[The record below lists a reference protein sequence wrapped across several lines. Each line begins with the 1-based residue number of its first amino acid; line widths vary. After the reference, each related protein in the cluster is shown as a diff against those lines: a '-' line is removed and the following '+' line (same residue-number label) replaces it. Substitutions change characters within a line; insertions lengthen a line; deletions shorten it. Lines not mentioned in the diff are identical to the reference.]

1 MKLVVK
7 DLGLTNYPD
16 VYNSMRSF
24 TQNRDFNTPDQLWFC
39 EHREVFTLGKKA
51 NKNNIIIPNDV
62 PTIETDRGGEITFHG
77 PGQLVIYP
85 LINIKRIKIFP
96 KEFINL
102 LENILQ
108 NTFSFFGIETV
119 LIKDIHGVFIPRE
132 NNSIGIFKNLNKVSS
147 IGLKISNSSSYHG
160 ISININTNLDYFKMI
175 NPCGYEGLK
184 NINLIE
190 FNKNISIDKVKNK
203 FLENFKLLMTKDGKN
218 FYD

>member
-1 MKLVVK
+1 MKLIVR

-16 VYNSMRSF
+16 VYASMRSF
-24 TQNRDFNTPDQLWFC
+24 TKSRDDNTLDQLWFC

-51 NKNNIIIPNDV
+51 DKNNILIPNDV
-62 PTIETDRGGEITFHG
+62 PTIETDRGGEVTFHG

-85 LINIKRIKIFP
+85 LINIKRIKILP
-96 KEFINL
+96 KEYIYL

-119 LIKDIHGVFIPRE
+119 LIKNIHGIFIAKD
-132 NNSIGIFKNLNKVSS
+132 NSSTGIFKNLNKVSS
-147 IGLKISNSSSYHG
+147 IGLKISNNSSYHG

-175 NPCGYEGLK
+175 NPCGYKNLK
-184 NINLIE
+184 NINLNEI
-190 FNKNISIDKVKNK
+190 NKEVSLDKVKNK
-203 FLENFKLLMTKDGKN
+203 FLENFKLLITKDGKQ